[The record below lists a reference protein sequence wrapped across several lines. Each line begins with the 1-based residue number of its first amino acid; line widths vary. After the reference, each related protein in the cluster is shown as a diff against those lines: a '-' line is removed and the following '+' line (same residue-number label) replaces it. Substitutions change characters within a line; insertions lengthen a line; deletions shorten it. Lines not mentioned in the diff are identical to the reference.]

1 MLGAAVA
8 ITAARWDPARA
19 QSLIDLSSLPS
30 VGTVVRP
37 GDLRDHLSGTSP
49 VQGLVGGGRAFT
61 INTALDLQELATDNA
76 FNSPVA
82 KSADFITTIRPS
94 LSVAAETARFQGN
107 FTYAP
112 SANLYA
118 RNSSQSYVSQNL
130 SGTGLA
136 TLVPDLFFLRLNAF
150 AAVQATQGG
159 FGPSTTTT
167 LNRQNQTQTTSF
179 SASPYLTHKF
189 GGTGTLEA
197 GATISYSGN
206 NNVTPISSG
215 NVIPSAQLG
224 LLTPNTRTVPNS
236 NYTSTEEHASFATG
250 EDFGRLSHRIAVSA
264 TQYSGQGVYQGAY
277 RSLQTYDIGYAIS
290 RFVTALAEIGH
301 ESIHYGGVPP
311 VRIDDLVWDVGAKVA
326 PNGNSALTLT
336 YGHHDGGDALTFDG
350 HYQATARLQL
360 YARYTDSLT
369 TSAESIAD
377 ALASVDTTTS
387 GALFDTANGAPINI
401 TDSFFGIQSGLYR
414 LRRMSATASLFY
426 SRDLFS
432 FNVSRQSQQVIS
444 SASATSTGTSNRG
457 TYGSIAWTHDLSPD
471 VQSNAFIQYGTYST
485 SASNAGAASSGN
497 VSVVVSLALSY
508 TLSSSLRINAQYS
521 FSKNDSNTPGQSSTQ
536 NAFLVGVHKQF

>member
-1 MLGAAVA
+1 
-8 ITAARWDPARA
+8 
-19 QSLIDLSSLPS
+19 
-30 VGTVVRP
+30 
-37 GDLRDHLSGTSP
+37 
-49 VQGLVGGGRAFT
+49 
-61 INTALDLQELATDNA
+61 
-76 FNSPVA
+76 
-82 KSADFITTIRPS
+82 
-94 LSVAAETARFQGN
+94 
-107 FTYAP
+107 
-112 SANLYA
+112 
-118 RNSSQSYVSQNL
+118 
-130 SGTGLA
+130 
-136 TLVPDLFFLRLNAF
+136 
-150 AAVQATQGG
+150 
-159 FGPSTTTT
+159 
-167 LNRQNQTQTTSF
+167 
-179 SASPYLTHKF
+179 LTHKF